1 MGKNNHIDEKQLLNQ
16 LRKGDEKAFKK
27 IYDAYFNIL
36 FTYAH
41 NLLEKSFIAEDV
53 IEDVFLK
60 LWERR
65 EVINIKGPLLS
76 YLFTSVKNACLDH
89 IKSSKVRQN
98 YRERV
103 MKKAL
108 MDDNFAFHKII
119 SADPLKE
126 KELIKVIKKSV
137 QNLPADYRKV
147 FKMSR
152 YYNMTNKEIAAKL
165 GVSSHT
171 VGKYLNLALQRLE
184 NLLKDFFH

>member
-89 IKSSKVRQN
+89 IKSENVRRN

-119 SADPLKE
+119 NVDPLKE
-126 KELIKVIKKSV
+126 KELKKVIKKSV

>member
-119 SADPLKE
+119 NVDPLKE
-126 KELIKVIKKSV
+126 KELKKVIKKSV

-165 GVSSHT
+165 GISSHT
-171 VGKYLNLALQRLE
+171 AGKYLNLALQRLE